1 MREASVKQ
9 TTPSRRGRTDRG
21 LRRLRR
27 SQWGRRPSLRPGD
40 AINPVRWGQMRRSKE
55 AKSNCRNQRET
66 TDAVRPF
73 DGCSKGYSDSLG
85 VALSS
90 GGSAGAER
98 SEGSRSEPES
108 SGAAAE
114 AGAVSTSAARPD
126 PEVAAKAKRRRFT
139 AEYKQRI
146 LQEADRAAA
155 TPGGVGTLLRRQ
167 GLYSSHLVTWRRER
181 SQGIQEALAPRKRGR
196 KSQRSPLEEENQKL
210 RRQNA
215 RLTEDLR
222 TRQWLLDLIGGRDT
236 LERLQSQLPDA
247 TDLRFLFS
255 QLRHGRSRHRK
266 KAATILARK
275 RGISNSMIAATLRSS
290 RST

>member
-1 MREASVKQ
+1 M
-9 TTPSRRGRTDRG
+9 
-21 LRRLRR
+21 
-27 SQWGRRPSLRPGD
+27 
-40 AINPVRWGQMRRSKE
+40 N
-55 AKSNCRNQRET
+55 RN
-66 TDAVRPF
+66 
-73 DGCSKGYSDSLG
+73 SLG

-126 PEVAAKAKRRRFT
+126 PEVVAKAKRRTFT

-155 TPGGVGTLLRRQ
+155 TPGGVGALLRRQ

-196 KSQRSPLEEENQKL
+196 KSQRNPLEEENQKL

-255 QLRHGRSRHRK
+255 QLKHGRIFPQQLSREVFCSGPRHFLVFLCLYVRIRLGRLNFFVGSNPVPQPQVCFQLVPHIVANENK
-266 KAATILARK
+266 KCTLCSFHHLLEGGAEFLEDSGCRVATRNT
-275 RGISNSMIAATLRSS
+275 RD
-290 RST
+290 